1 MESDAPFTNRE
12 IREMFRDMTEGL
24 GRVEDQTKKTNGRVT
39 SLEKWMYTCVGG
51 LTVISI
57 VLIPLFTW
65 MLNSVSD
72 MDTRIQQAVDDALSA
87 YNIE

>member
-12 IREMFRDMTEGL
+12 IREMFKDMTEGMSRIE
-24 GRVEDQTKKTNGRVT
+24 GQTTKTNGRVT

-51 LTVISI
+51 LSVISI

-65 MLNSVSD
+65 MLNSVAD
-72 MDTRIQQAVDDALSA
+72 IDTRIQGAVDDALSA